1 MSETVDGTPTPE
13 SETPAVEATPAI
25 DLDQRVKVGGEEMS
39 LSQIAQLRQS
49 AQELSEENEA
59 LHEFRASTFR
69 LMNPGTENEVRKSDL
84 KNILEDAGYSDEQI
98 QHYSSIYDQ
107 GGQQAQAQSAAAPQA
122 QAAPMQDDQAR
133 EQNQRLE
140 QQLSQMR
147 ARMLNENLD
156 KAISSAVSSSE
167 NGKVLNEWMKSNH
180 AEDSL
185 ATANSSLEKRVR
197 DKALENLRIRRN
209 QAGTFDEAWVTDEVA
224 KAANDVAKDM
234 LTVIGD
240 TSKIGR
246 VPETAGQTENLYRQK
261 PVELPEVGNKNFGEI
276 EGQLRDWTSDQI
288 LRSLADTGG
297 DSKL

>member
-1 MSETVDGTPTPE
+1 MSETVDGTATPE
-13 SETPAVEATPAI
+13 SETPAVEAAPAL

-39 LSQIAQLRQS
+39 LSEIAELRKN
-49 AQELSEENEA
+49 AQELSAENEA

-69 LMNPGTENEVRKSDL
+69 LMNPQTDNDVRKTDL
-84 KNILEDAGYSDEQI
+84 RNILEDAGYSDEQI
-98 QHYSSIYDQ
+98 AHYSSIYDKQ
-107 GGQQAQAQSAAAPQA
+107 GQQSEPQA
-122 QAAPMQDDQAR
+122 TTAPSQEAPIMQDDQAR
-133 EQNQRLE
+133 EQNLRLE

-147 ARMLNENLD
+147 ARMLNESLD
-156 KAISSAVSSSE
+156 KEISSAVSATE

-180 AEDSL
+180 ADDSL
-185 ATANSSLEKRVR
+185 ASANSSLEKRVR

-209 QAGTFDEAWVTDEVA
+209 QAGTFDEAWVVDEVK
-224 KAANDVAKDM
+224 KAADDVAKDM

-261 PVELPEVGNKNFGEI
+261 PVELPDNDKKSFGEI

-288 LRSLADTGG
+288 LRSLADSGG